1 MPLEKGGQSADHALA
16 DAVRAL
22 LTGEDAD
29 PGLVAHAKLFG
40 TTRVATGVPHC
51 PAGTSVEEAAV
62 RLASGGDAI
71 PVAGAPP
78 SDDSSSITIRCMD
91 CSKFDV
97 GRMSSE
103 LESEGSHSEARA
115 SAGRAFFTSPP
126 PTVLLCSDKLEASA
140 RTVREVLAHEMQHAV
155 DFSRLGIDLGDCNG
169 LACSEVRA
177 ALGAECAGHYMAV
190 MRRSCAYERAVMATA
205 VIFQR
210 KFAKACVDRV
220 FNKCISAPLTQNPLG
235 PTPQRPIAATPA
247 AKAAAAAACPLF
259 EPFVPEQGSQTR
271 R

>member
-1 MPLEKGGQSADHALA
+1 MRARPSRR
-16 DAVRAL
+16 AVAWRA
-22 LTGEDAD
+22 
-29 PGLVAHAKLFG
+29 H
-40 TTRVATGVPHC
+40 R
-51 PAGTSVEEAAV
+51 EAAPPATP
-62 RLASGGDAI
+62 RLAI
-71 PVAGAPP
+71 
-78 SDDSSSITIRCMD
+78 
-91 CSKFDV
+91 
-97 GRMSSE
+97 
-103 LESEGSHSEARA
+103 LA
-115 SAGRAFFTSPP
+115 SLP
-126 PTVLLCSDKLEASA
+126 
-140 RTVREVLAHEMQHAV
+140 VLAGPRAV
-155 DFSRLGIDLGDCNG
+155 PQFSRLGIDLGDCNG

-235 PTPQRPIAATPA
+235 PTPQRTIAATPA